1 MATPAPSPGPL
12 TNERFR
18 AYLIGRTGLIL
29 IMAGALRAG
38 LSFEI
43 TGYYQTVAL
52 DIAALLVLAA
62 SAFGIFMMSRGGD
75 LSRLAFAQVLLDP
88 VLAGLIVFAT
98 GSEESPISFF
108 FVLVVMNGTSVMGR
122 RAAYGAAIFSMLVLT
137 VITLALGPAGSIA
150 WHLPTAPEARSVG
163 THVLAFLAAAWLSST
178 LDMQARAVKIE
189 LLQLR
194 DLHERMIEHLPHGLL
209 LVDTTGYIVVANPTA
224 RVMIGSGTL
233 VGKRV
238 GKALPTLGRVPTS
251 GYREVVHRV
260 GEQERVF
267 RSAFTP
273 FSGGTLV
280 TLENITE
287 LHGMQQ
293 QVMFGARM
301 ASIGRMAAGLAHEL
315 RNPLANMTGAS
326 QELENCSSQDFA
338 EERVQLISIIRQEGD
353 RLNKLVEEFLIVAQ
367 PRRPLLAPRLLE
379 EVTAE
384 VVDAYDQGPF
394 GKINPVTFDPGGVH
408 LIDMEAQQ
416 LHQLLHNV
424 LSNAAQSSEEG
435 KPVLVSTARMAG
447 EAGALDQVVL
457 SVQDQ
462 GCGIPKGDLQRI
474 FDPFYSRRQG
484 GGGSGLGLA
493 IVMRI
498 VVDHGAHIEVDSE
511 PGRGTTVHLFFSIS
525 RGTTDA

>member
-1 MATPAPSPGPL
+1 
-12 TNERFR
+12 
-18 AYLIGRTGLIL
+18 
-29 IMAGALRAG
+29 
-38 LSFEI
+38 
-43 TGYYQTVAL
+43 
-52 DIAALLVLAA
+52 
-62 SAFGIFMMSRGGD
+62 
-75 LSRLAFAQVLLDP
+75 
-88 VLAGLIVFAT
+88 
-98 GSEESPISFF
+98 
-108 FVLVVMNGTSVMGR
+108 
-122 RAAYGAAIFSMLVLT
+122 
-137 VITLALGPAGSIA
+137 
-150 WHLPTAPEARSVG
+150 
-163 THVLAFLAAAWLSST
+163 
-178 LDMQARAVKIE
+178 
-189 LLQLR
+189 
-194 DLHERMIEHLPHGLL
+194 
-209 LVDTTGYIVVANPTA
+209 
-224 RVMIGSGTL
+224 
-233 VGKRV
+233 
-238 GKALPTLGRVPTS
+238 
-251 GYREVVHRV
+251 
-260 GEQERVF
+260 VF

-353 RLNKLVEEFLIVAQ
+353 RLNKLVEEFLIVAR

-416 LHQLLHNV
+416 LHQLLHNL